1 MASRVTT
8 QPQLRKT
15 PPTPFPSP
23 KPSGLKFH
31 HKCIIIGII
40 VFVALCVLGF
50 VYIRILPFSEQAI
63 LRELSEAADSQVT
76 ATGYHR
82 THFPS
87 PGCVLEHVEFHKG
100 PNSFRLVS
108 IDKLVIKG
116 TYLGLLRH
124 HVHHINAIGAQIYIP
139 PFGTDLTFHTQHSNT
154 VVEEIIANG
163 AHVAFLREKVNE
175 KPYVFDVHEALLT
188 NVRWDKPLQYRLKF
202 FNPEP
207 PGEIDVE
214 GNFGVWTQGH
224 PQDTPIS
231 GTYTYD
237 KVDLGVY
244 EGIKGHLSSK
254 GKFDGLLS
262 HVNVS
267 GETDTPDFE
276 VTSGGHKVDLRT
288 DFNGYVDG
296 IHGDTYL
303 SRVDAHVK
311 RTTVVASGSIASI
324 QGQKGKFTQFKLSV
338 TRGRIE
344 DILGLFVSAPRSP
357 MSGTASLTSTA
368 QFPSTSDPFLQR
380 LKMDGNFG
388 IGNGSFT
395 NDDTQTD
402 VDKLSAGARGQDK
415 EDPETVMTDLT
426 GNVSL
431 VGGTADFS
439 KLSFGIPGAKAW
451 LHGTYNLIN
460 HRVNLHGQMR
470 VDTQISKTTTGV
482 KSLLLKFMDPFFKKK
497 KKGEVVPVHIMGT
510 YEKPEFGLDLT
521 QDSKQKPK
529 K

>member
-1 MASRVTT
+1 M
-8 QPQLRKT
+8 
-15 PPTPFPSP
+15 
-23 KPSGLKFH
+23 
-31 HKCIIIGII
+31 
-40 VFVALCVLGF
+40 
-50 VYIRILPFSEQAI
+50 
-63 LRELSEAADSQVT
+63 
-76 ATGYHR
+76 
-82 THFPS
+82 
-87 PGCVLEHVEFHKG
+87 
-100 PNSFRLVS
+100 
-108 IDKLVIKG
+108 
-116 TYLGLLRH
+116 
-124 HVHHINAIGAQIYIP
+124 
-139 PFGTDLTFHTQHSNT
+139 
-154 VVEEIIANG
+154 
-163 AHVAFLREKVNE
+163 NE
-175 KPYVFDVHEALLT
+175 KPYVFDVHEALIN

-207 PGEIDVE
+207 PGEIAVE

-288 DFNGYVDG
+288 DFIGYVDG

-311 RTTVVASGSIASI
+311 RTTVVATGSVANV
-324 QGQKGKFTQFKLSV
+324 QGQKGKFTQFKLSIK
-338 TRGRIE
+338 RGRIE
-344 DILGLFVSAPRSP
+344 DILGLFVSDPRSP
-357 MSGTASLTSTA
+357 MSGTTSLTSTA
-368 QFPSTSDPFLQR
+368 QFPSTNEPFLQR
-380 LKMDGNFG
+380 LKMDGTFG
-388 IGNGSFT
+388 IGAGSFT

-402 VDKLSAGARGQDK
+402 VDKLSAGARGQNK

-439 KLSFGIPGAKAW
+439 KLSFGVPGAKAW
-451 LHGTYNLIN
+451 LHGTYNLTN
-460 HRVNLHGQMR
+460 HRVNLHGRMR

-497 KKGEVVPVHIMGT
+497 KKGEVVPVHILGT
-510 YEKPEFGLDLT
+510 YEKPDFGLDLS